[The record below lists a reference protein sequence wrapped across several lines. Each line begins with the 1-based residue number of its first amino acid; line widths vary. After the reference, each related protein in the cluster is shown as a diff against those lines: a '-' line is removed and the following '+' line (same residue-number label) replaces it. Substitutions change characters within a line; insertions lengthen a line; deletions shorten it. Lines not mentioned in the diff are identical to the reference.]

1 VSERVEA
8 AQEAPAASS
17 SARRV
22 GAAAALLAGSVLL
35 SRVLGLVRDMVLGLR
50 VGAGASA
57 DAYNAAFQL
66 PDLLNHFLVGGALS
80 IAFVPLWTATRAR
93 DGRAAADRLFGTVLG
108 TLAVAV
114 TLLTTLAFVFADQ
127 LVALQFPRFT
137 AEQQALTARLTRIV
151 LPGQIFFVCGG
162 VIQAVLMAQGRFLTQ
177 AAAPLVYNLGIILGG
192 LLLGSWIGIDG
203 FAWGA
208 LAGAAVGPFLLP
220 LLDARGRTPFRPRV
234 APFDPDFIGYAAVA
248 APLVMGVTLLT
259 VDEWYYRWFGGLGA
273 AGTIASLAYARR
285 LQLVPVAVVGQ
296 TLATAALPT
305 LSRLFAEGRK
315 AELDQLV
322 MRTLKAGIG
331 VGLLGGAAT
340 WAVSE
345 PAVRL
350 IFERGRFGPDDTQ
363 RVATALQ
370 IYAFAVPAWIAQQI
384 AVRPFYAR
392 GDTWRPMLFGT
403 GMAVAAI
410 PLYSGL
416 APYGTSGLAWA
427 GVLAI
432 GANALL
438 TLALARW
445 FHGAPGLGEL
455 LVSLLRTGAVAAVAG
470 YAASRAALGRPGH
483 TGALLDLA
491 IEGAV
496 FVAVAAPGVVLAAD
510 RATRDALRALIANL
524 WKRIRRR

>member
-1 VSERVEA
+1 VSEQAEA
-8 AQEAPAASS
+8 AAGEGASAAS

-137 AEQQALTARLTRIV
+137 PEQQALTAKLTRIV

-192 LLLGSWIGIDG
+192 LLLGYWIGIDG

-220 LLDARGRTPFRPRV
+220 LLDARGRTPFRPRI
-234 APFDPDFIGYAAVA
+234 APLDPDFIGYAAVA
-248 APLVMGVTLLT
+248 APLVIGFTLLT
-259 VDEWYYRWFGGLGA
+259 VDEWYARWLGQLGG
-273 AGTIASLAYARR
+273 AGTIAVLAYARR

-315 AELDQLV
+315 QELDALV
-322 MRTLKAGIG
+322 LRTLKAGIG
-331 VGLLGGAAT
+331 IGLLGGAAT
-340 WAVSE
+340 WAVAD

-350 IFERGRFGPDDTQ
+350 IFERGRFGPEDTA
-363 RVATALQ
+363 RVAGALA
-370 IYAFAVPAWIAQQI
+370 IYAFAVPAWIGQQI

-392 GDTWRPMLFGT
+392 GDTWRPMVFGT
-403 GMAVAAI
+403 CMAIAAI
-410 PLYSGL
+410 PLYWWLAGWGASGI
-416 APYGTSGLAWA
+416 AWA
-427 GVLAI
+427 GVVAVV
-432 GANALL
+432 ATALL
-438 TLALARW
+438 TLLLARV
-445 FHGAPGLGEL
+445 FHGAPALGEL
-455 LVSLLRTGAVAAVAG
+455 GVSLARTGVVAVAAGLAARYAMRGGAG
-470 YAASRAALGRPGH
+470 A

-491 IEGAV
+491 IAGAV
-496 FVAVAAPGVVLAAD
+496 FLAAAVPGIAIIAD
-510 RATRDALRALIANL
+510 RETRDAALAL
-524 WKRIRRR
+524 WRRLWRR